1 LKTTDKK
8 GLAVTIECPKCHSE
22 NPGTKQFCADCGTQ
36 LPSSQDIHPY
46 LTDTLQAPVHE
57 LTTGTTFAG
66 RYQIIEELGKGG
78 MGKVYRVLDKKL
90 NEEVALKLIKPEIAS
105 DRETIERFSNEL
117 KLARR
122 ISHRNVGRM
131 YELMEAEGMHFI
143 TMEYVPGQDLR
154 GLIRQTGQLTTG
166 KAVSIARQVCEGLSE
181 AHGLGVVHR
190 DLKPGNILIDR
201 DGNAKI
207 MDFGIARSI
216 SAKAITGAGV
226 LIGTP
231 EYMSPEQVEGK
242 NVDQRSDIYSLGVI
256 LYQMLTGRVP
266 FEGDTPLSVAVKQKT
281 EAPKDPRT
289 LNAQIPEDL
298 DRLILRCLEKD
309 IEKRYRTAAEI
320 VSDLDKI
327 EKGLPTTERIVPE
340 RKTRTSREIT
350 VKLNLKK
357 GLIPVLV
364 GAALVITAAIIIWR
378 VVPRK
383 GVPTVDSAKHSIA
396 VLPFEDLSPKTD
408 YRYLCDGIPEA
419 LINALNSLGDVRVPG
434 RTSAFS
440 FTGKGY
446 GASEIGQKLN
456 VETVLEGSVQV
467 VDNNLQVTARLIN
480 VKDGYQLWS
489 DRYSRILQD
498 IYIIQDDIAQAIVKA
513 LKIKL
518 LGGDEVPLVKRYTE
532 NSEAYDLYLQ
542 GRYFFNRRRESDIKK
557 GIEYFEQ
564 AIAMD
569 SKFALAY
576 SGLADSYA
584 TLPDYSMFPPEIA
597 YQEGKKAALLAVELD
612 DGLAEAHTSLGEVLT
627 HDYDWKKVEVEFR
640 KAISLNPNYPQAH
653 LWFGMSLMFQARH
666 DEAIA
671 ELKHALDLD
680 PYSLIINRNLGTAY
694 CHARRY
700 DEALE
705 QSKKTAEMDPNFGF
719 TNFVMGW
726 AYLNKGMFQ
735 EAEQAL
741 QKETAFPD
749 QVRTAFVYGCY
760 ARMGDPEKLKKYLEQ
775 NIRTLAIVSP
785 FWVAS
790 WYAELRETDKVFEW
804 LDKAYE
810 KPDGWLL
817 YLKVSSSF
825 DYLRSDP
832 RYKAMLKKIGLD

>member
-1 LKTTDKK
+1 V
-8 GLAVTIECPKCHSE
+8 AVECPKCHSD
-22 NPGTKQFCADCGTQ
+22 NPETKQFCADCGTQ
-36 LPSSQDIHPY
+36 LPSSQDIHPKA
-46 LTDTLQAPVHE
+46 TETLQAPVHE
-57 LTTGTTFAG
+57 LSTGTTLAG

-122 ISHRNVGRM
+122 VSHRNVGRM

-166 KAVSIARQVCEGLSE
+166 KAVSIAKQVCEGLSE

-216 SAKAITGAGV
+216 SAKGITGAGV

-231 EYMSPEQVEGK
+231 EYMSPEQVDGK
-242 NVDQRSDIYSLGVI
+242 DVDQRSDIYSLGVI
-256 LYQMLTGRVP
+256 LYQMLTGHVP

-281 EAPKDPRT
+281 EPPKDPRAI
-289 LNAQIPEDL
+289 NAQIPEDL

-309 IEKRYRTAAEI
+309 KEKRYRTAADI

-340 RKTRTSREIT
+340 KKTHASREIT

-357 GLIPVLV
+357 VFVPGLL
-364 GAALVITAAIIIWR
+364 GLAAVIAAAIIIWR
-378 VVPRK
+378 VVPKK
-383 GVPTVDSAKHSIA
+383 GAAKVDSAQPSIA
-396 VLPFEDLSPKTD
+396 VLPFEDLSPETD
-408 YRYLCDGIPEA
+408 HRYLCEGIPDT
-419 LINALNSLGDVRVPG
+419 LISALNSIGDLRVPG

-446 GASEIGQKLN
+446 GAREIGQKLN

-480 VKDGYQLWS
+480 VKDGYLLWS

-498 IYIIQDDIAQAIVKA
+498 VLVIQDDIAQAIVKA

-518 LGGDEVPLVKRYTE
+518 LGKDKVQFVKRYTE
-532 NSEAYDLYLQ
+532 NSEAYNLYLQ
-542 GRYFFNRRRESDIKK
+542 GRYFFNKRTESDIKK
-557 GIEYFEQ
+557 GIEYFER

-576 SGLADSYA
+576 SGLADCYL
-584 TLPDYSMFPPEIA
+584 TLPDYTVSPPKNA
-597 YQEGKKAALLAVELD
+597 YDEGQKAALLAVELD
-612 DGLAEAHTSLGEVLT
+612 DGLAEAHTSLGEAFA
-627 HDYDWKKVEVEFR
+627 HHYEWEKAEAEFK
-640 KAISLNPNYPQAH
+640 KAISLNPSYSQAR
-653 LWFGMSLMFQARH
+653 LWLGLKVMLQARH

-671 ELKHALDLD
+671 ELKRALDLD
-680 PYSLIINRNLGTAY
+680 PFSLIISRNLGGAY
-694 CHARRY
+694 FQARRY

-705 QSKKTAEMDPNFGF
+705 QLKKTLEMDPAFSM
-719 TNFVMGW
+719 TNFVMGL
-726 AYLNKGMFQ
+726 AYSGKGMYR

-741 QKETAFPD
+741 RKETVVPGWIKEGFIYA
-749 QVRTAFVYGCY
+749 GY
-760 ARMGDPEKLKKYLEQ
+760 ARMGDREKLRRYLEQ
-775 NIRTLAIVSP
+775 EVPALAMSAP
-785 FWVAS
+785 YWVAC

-810 KPDGWLL
+810 SWDGWLQ
-817 YLKVSSSF
+817 YLKVTYSF